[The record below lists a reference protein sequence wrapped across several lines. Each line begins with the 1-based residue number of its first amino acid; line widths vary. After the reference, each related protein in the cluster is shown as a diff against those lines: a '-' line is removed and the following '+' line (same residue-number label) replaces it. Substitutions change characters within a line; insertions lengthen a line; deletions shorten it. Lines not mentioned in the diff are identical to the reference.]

1 MAQLDSATYARFLE
15 KSISKSRV
23 PISHASFKWQIAAI
37 DISAVVASCF
47 AGGFAYHLIAVP
59 NFIPDVGILAGTC
72 ILAATF
78 YVLVARAFGLYDFQC
93 LLDSGPCM
101 TRVLGGWALSVLLLS
116 LVLFLLKVGA
126 SSSRGAVVT
135 FAVLGGLSLA
145 VSRTIAATLLRR
157 SVRHGTL
164 TGRRAVVAG
173 DPADCTR

>member
-1 MAQLDSATYARFLE
+1 MVCVV
-15 KSISKSRV
+15 ISERNAD
-23 PISHASFKWQIAAI
+23 ASFLLPKN
-37 DISAVVASCF
+37 SARLPRLLRCVIKKTSYRLATDQKKQSQVSNIWRNWIV
-47 AGGFAYHLIAVP
+47 HLK
-59 NFIPDVGILAGTC
+59 LACEIG
-72 ILAATF
+72 
-78 YVLVARAFGLYDFQC
+78 
-93 LLDSGPCM
+93 

-164 TGRRAVVAG
+164 KGRSRGRAGGVALVDATEIAG
-173 DPADCTR
+173 SARTDGGRPRSLAARLE

>member
-59 NFIPDVGILAGTC
+59 NFIPDVGILAGTG

-78 YVLVARAFGLYDFQC
+78 YVLVARAFGLYDFQF
-93 LLDSGPCM
+93 
-101 TRVLGGWALSVLLLS
+101 SVPAR
-116 LVLFLLKVGA
+116 F
-126 SSSRGAVVT
+126 
-135 FAVLGGLSLA
+135 
-145 VSRTIAATLLRR
+145 R
-157 SVRHGTL
+157 SVHDARIGWL
-164 TGRRAVVAG
+164 GFIRAAAFPG
-173 DPADCTR
+173 SLSA